1 MHRDL
6 LARSLS
12 LSMLVLLIVAG
23 CSEEIGPSTDD
34 RPLLGGAE
42 DPIERP
48 RRDAAGDLHGG
59 DSSPS
64 SPTSTDAGFPSPTP
78 VDMGNGSQ
86 PPRDA
91 GAGPD
96 RALDGGGPPRD
107 AAVEPLVDRAPPPP
121 DAAPPPPPYDD
132 VWEPHD
138 LSRVDAYAIPSS
150 AKIFAGQHPSYR
162 MIPET
167 VARATSNRTIR
178 VPIDVYLIDSAIWTE
193 PAQLLPYFA
202 LTRDYFGQARIDLRF
217 TFREGPAPAWEEAP
231 DQLHLYFTEAM
242 MNPRGA
248 IPDGFGNLPAGKAV
262 LNDQLMNRPHVNRN
276 PLFLPGKTIGHEI
289 GHVLG
294 LPHVNP
300 RRFLMAQG
308 TAAQNR
314 LDLTAE
320 ESVIMRIMALHRFGG
335 ELLEE

>member
-1 MHRDL
+1 MRRDR
-6 LARSLS
+6 LARSLT
-12 LSMLVLLIVAG
+12 LSTLALLGAAG
-23 CSEEIGPSTDD
+23 CSEELGPSSED
-34 RPLLGGAE
+34 RPLLGGDERVMAE
-42 DPIERP
+42 P
-48 RRDAAGDLHGG
+48 RGDAAGEQPG
-59 DSSPS
+59 DTGAAPPSPV
-64 SPTSTDAGFPSPTP
+64 DAGADRDAPVPTP
-78 VDMGNGSQ
+78 ADAGERPQ

-91 GAGPD
+91 GAGP
-96 RALDGGGPPRD
+96 LDGGGVRRD
-107 AAVEPLVDRAPPPP
+107 AAVEPPVDRAPPRP

-150 AKIFAGQHPSYR
+150 AKIFAGQHPNYR

-231 DQLHLYFTEAM
+231 DQLHLYFTAAM

-262 LNDQLMNRPHVNRN
+262 LNDQLMDRAHVHRN
-276 PLFLPGKTIGHEI
+276 PLFRPGKTIGHEI

-300 RRFLMAQG
+300 RNFLMAQG
-308 TAAQNR
+308 TAARNE